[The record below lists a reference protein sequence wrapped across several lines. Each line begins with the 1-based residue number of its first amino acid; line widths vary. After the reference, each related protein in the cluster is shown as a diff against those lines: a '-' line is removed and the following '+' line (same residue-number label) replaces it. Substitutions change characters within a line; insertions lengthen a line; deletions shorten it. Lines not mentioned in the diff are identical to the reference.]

1 MTKVI
6 SYDKILT
13 TSQKEEIRKDYI
25 ENKMSLREIGDKYK
39 IKSYEYLRK
48 LLKDVMRTFSESGK
62 IAHEKHPECFKHTDI
77 SKEKLRQ
84 ARLKY
89 MEKNPDK
96 TAWRLKNESYP
107 EKLFTEFLQKYEYDK
122 KYLIVK
128 EYSIFPYFIDFAFV
142 NEKVAIEID
151 GSQHLLPDRKAKD
164 DKKDE
169 LLTSNGWKVIRFTE
183 NIVKTDWNTIKNT
196 LDEIFANNNQE
207 VVHVGTF
214 SKKQVEQITKE
225 LENEKKSCE
234 KTTKSKGI
242 YKHKSTPYVH
252 VQRDENGHTEKEYQC
267 YYNNRKVKERPSA
280 EQILE
285 WLNNGESLKGIGRM
299 FNVSDNTIKKWCK
312 TYNLDISL
320 EARGKR
326 IYPRKCVVCG
336 KLFKPNDKDQKICS
350 KECKAI
356 FNSKYPNKEEFIL
369 KLKELKNKK
378 IICKYYKI
386 CLKTC
391 DNWLRYFKIPHTQK
405 ELTNYLKKI

>member
-1 MTKVI
+1 MTRVI
-6 SYDKILT
+6 SYDKFLT

-62 IAHEKHPECFKHTDI
+62 IAHEKHPECFKHTDA

-84 ARLKY
+84 VRLKY
-89 MEKNPDK
+89 MKEHPDK

-122 KYLIVK
+122 KYLIIK

-142 NEKVAIEID
+142 NEKIAIEID
-151 GSQHLLPDRKAKD
+151 GSQHLLPDRKSKD
-164 DKKDE
+164 NKKDE

-196 LDEIFANNNQE
+196 LDEVFVNNNQE

-214 SKKQVEQITKE
+214 SKKRIEQIAKE
-225 LENEKKSCE
+225 IENEEKSCK
-234 KTTKSKGI
+234 KTTTSKGI
-242 YKHKSTPYVH
+242 YKHKLTSYVH

-267 YYNNRKVKERPSA
+267 YYNNRRVKDRPSA

-285 WLNNGESLKGIGRM
+285 WLNNGESLKSIGRM

-312 TYNLDISL
+312 TYNLDVSL

-350 KECKAI
+350 KECKVL

-378 IICKYYKI
+378 IICEYYKI